1 LGAGFCLIPQKRQ
14 IMQKNILIVGGS
26 SGIGRALAESLSGH
40 QVHVW
45 SRTSKD
51 LEHLSHVQWQEVDMR
66 NVSQLPEISGPL
78 DGVVYAPGTILL
90 KPFRGLKE
98 ADFMDDWQVNFM
110 GAVKVLQH
118 AEASLKQSTHAS
130 VVLFSTVAVQTGMP
144 FHASIASAK
153 GAVEGLVRS
162 LAAEWAPKIRVNA
175 IAPSLT
181 ATPLAERLLR
191 DEEKVKAA
199 GARHPLQRISGP
211 AELAHL
217 AQFLLGENA
226 SGFTGQ
232 IFHPDNGM
240 SALKI

>member
-1 LGAGFCLIPQKRQ
+1 MP
-14 IMQKNILIVGGS
+14 KNILIVGGS
-26 SGIGRALAESLSGH
+26 SGIGKALVEILSGH
-40 QVHVW
+40 QVQVW
-45 SRTSKD
+45 SRTSKG
-51 LEHLSHVQWQEVDMR
+51 LEVLPYVHWQEVDMR
-66 NVSQLPEISGPL
+66 TAASLPEISGPL
-78 DGVVYAPGTILL
+78 DAVVYAPGTILL

-98 ADFMDDWQVNFM
+98 SDFIDDWQVNFM

-118 AEASLKQSTHAS
+118 AESALKQSPNAS

-144 FHASIASAK
+144 FHASIAAAK

-162 LAAEWAPKIRVNA
+162 LAAEWAPKVRINA

-211 AELAHL
+211 KELAQL
-217 AQFLLGENA
+217 AHFLLSENA

-232 IFHPDNGM
+232 IFHPDNGL